1 VIRVN
6 GIERSESFDSVATL
20 MSLMAIEP
28 KGVAVAV
35 NGEVIRR
42 SEWLSTSLQ
51 DGDVVEI
58 VNAVAGG

>member
-1 VIRVN
+1 MIRVN
-6 GIERSESFDSVATL
+6 GVEHAEVFDSVTA
-20 MSLMAIEP
+20 MMNEMAIEP
-28 KGVAVAV
+28 KGVAVAI

-42 SEWLSTSLQ
+42 GEWVSTSIH

>member
-1 VIRVN
+1 MIRVN
-6 GIERSESFDSVATL
+6 GVERAEGFDSVATM

-35 NGEVIRR
+35 NGEVIGRG
-42 SEWLSTSLQ
+42 EWLSTSIQ